1 MYGIRTDHA
10 RSLIRAGIATNSVG
24 YQQSWR
30 AEIELVMS
38 TARRK
43 KSGQKYQIWRKKA
56 THYNLHSTRKNNIE
70 LINYSKGV
78 KKGRNNAGSR

>member
-10 RSLIRAGIATNSVG
+10 RSLVRAGIATNSVG
-24 YQQSWR
+24 CQPGWCV
-30 AEIELVMS
+30 EIELVMFCS
-38 TARRK
+38 K
-43 KSGQKYQIWRKKA
+43 EEKSGQKYRIWREKA

-78 KKGRNNAGSR
+78 KKR